1 MSRKKVVLF
10 LVEGI
15 TDKIALGLILSKLV
29 ESEQVH
35 FELTDGD
42 ITGRDDVSTT
52 NVKKKVWQH
61 VNNFLEKKRYRKQD
75 LQQVIHLIDTD
86 GAFVPDPVVISAS
99 DSEEKTHYSLDNI
112 FAKNCQALIKRNHL
126 KQDSVGCLHTTTKIG
141 GVPYQIFYFSRNL
154 EHALH
159 NQIEELSTSQKKSL
173 SEALED
179 EYYENPEGFVQ
190 LLRGDDIMIP
200 GDYQQTWEFIK
211 QDLNS
216 LMRGSNFSIFF
227 QRVNIK

>member
-1 MSRKKVVLF
+1 MSKKKVVLF

-15 TDKIALGLILSKLV
+15 TDKIALGLILSRLV
-29 ESEQVH
+29 ENEQVH

-42 ITGRDDVSTT
+42 LTGQDDVTASNIKT
-52 NVKKKVWQH
+52 KVWQH
-61 VNNFLEKKRYRKQD
+61 VKNFLEKKRYRKQD

-86 GAFVPDPVVISAS
+86 GAFVPDTAVVSTT
-99 DSEEKTHYSLDNI
+99 DSEEKTHYSQKNI
-112 FAKNCQALIKRNHL
+112 FAKNCQAIKKRNRL
-126 KQDSVGCLHTTTKIG
+126 KRDSVSCLHTTTKIA

-159 NQIEELSTSQKKSL
+159 NQIEELTTRQKQNL
-173 SEALED
+173 SEAFED
-179 EYYENPEGFVQ
+179 DYCENLEGFVQ
-190 LLRGDDIMIP
+190 LLRSEEIMIP
-200 GDYQQTWEFIK
+200 GDYQESWEFIK

-227 QRVNIK
+227 ERDAC